1 MFDYPMY
8 WTRVKSVFGVINQRM
23 TIFDVETDI
32 RTDKSLKQV
41 RKDSVREASLL
52 LFDPETFKSIEDQL
66 TIKNHRISNE

>member
-66 TIKNHRISNE
+66 TINNHRISKE

>member
-1 MFDYPMY
+1 MY

>member
-1 MFDYPMY
+1 MFDNPMY
-8 WTRVKSVFGVINQRM
+8 WTRVKSVVGAINQRM

-66 TIKNHRISNE
+66 TINNHRISKE

>member
-66 TIKNHRISNE
+66 TINNHCISKE